1 MISLTFLACSQTFYF
16 LFKVRRARVI
26 KNKNPGGF
34 VDRQHKGLG
43 MGEEEN
49 RRFFLALRARSRALA
64 DVSEKNEKKLERRRV
79 QVITFHIPL
88 YIQKLTGGLKSDTH
102 V

>member
-1 MISLTFLACSQTFYF
+1 M
-16 LFKVRRARVI
+16 I

-64 DVSEKNEKKLERRRV
+64 DVSEKNEKKTRTTSCTGYNV
-79 QVITFHIPL
+79 SYTPL
-88 YIQKLTGGLKSDTH
+88 HSKVNPFKS
-102 V
+102 